1 MQFSANLSVLT
12 LSFLM
17 TTFSACKSNDIQEIF
32 ASSTEKKNQE
42 LRNEEKETSNDGPP
56 EIASLDNENLD
67 VKEEKTRILDDFLI
81 ENVPGE
87 SEDQDLNDVER
98 VISYDVP
105 SDTLLEVDYYSQ
117 WNNLHNPKGTC
128 GLTSAAM
135 LMNYWDKSSPKPD
148 EIYERYGGDT
158 RGQRPDTLAEIYG
171 DYGFKSHFSRVS
183 SRSDIKQLLNKGF
196 PVVLHGDFTV
206 NGHIILIK
214 GYNHLGFIVNDPAGN
229 WDRCYRCEEYNE
241 YKRNGYNLIYTYE
254 EMSEKVIG
262 EDGEIW
268 ISYIEGYYPN

>member
-1 MQFSANLSVLT
+1 MQFSATLSVLT
-12 LSFLM
+12 LSFM
-17 TTFSACKSNDIQEIF
+17 MITFSACKSTDIQEIF
-32 ASSTEKKNQE
+32 ASSTEEKNQE
-42 LRNEEKETSNDGPP
+42 LENEERETTNDVPS
-56 EIASLDNENLD
+56 EISSMDNEILNIKD
-67 VKEEKTRILDDFLI
+67 EKTTTSD
-81 ENVPGE
+81 E
-87 SEDQDLNDVER
+87 NDVER
-98 VISYDVP
+98 EISYEVP
-105 SDTLLEVDYYSQ
+105 SDILLEVDYYSQ
-117 WNNLHNPKGTC
+117 WNNSYNPEGTC

-135 LMNYWDKSSPKPD
+135 LMNYWDRSSPNSD
-148 EIYERYGGDT
+148 EIFEKYGGHAK
-158 RGQRPDTLAEIYG
+158 GQRPDTLAEIYG

-183 SRSDIKQLLNKGF
+183 SRSDIKQLLIKGF

-206 NGHIILIK
+206 NGHILLIK

>member
-1 MQFSANLSVLT
+1 MQFSATLSALT
-12 LSFLM
+12 ISFLM
-17 TTFSACKSNDIQEIF
+17 TTFSACKSTDIQEIF
-32 ASSTEKKNQE
+32 ASSTEEKNQE
-42 LRNEEKETSNDGPP
+42 LRNEEKETSNDGPS
-56 EIASLDNENLD
+56 EISSMDNENLD
-67 VKEEKTRILDDFLI
+67 INDEKTRTSDDFLL
-81 ENVPGE
+81 ENEPSE
-87 SEDQDLNDVER
+87 SEYQDLSDVKR
-98 VISYDVP
+98 KISFNGP
-105 SDTLLEVDYYSQ
+105 SDVFLEVDYYSQ
-117 WNNLHNPKGTC
+117 WNNFYNPEGTC

-148 EIYERYGGDT
+148 EIYERYGGHT

-229 WDRCYRCEEYNE
+229 WDRCYRLS
-241 YKRNGYNLIYTYE
+241 LIH
-254 EMSEKVIG
+254 I
-262 EDGEIW
+262 
-268 ISYIEGYYPN
+268 